1 MRTIENPELFRAN
14 IRVKIQVEFEVE
26 KSKDNAT
33 SVIALNLEKG
43 IYNYSI
49 KQATERNIVKK
60 WDNPYFTH
68 LYIDRLRTILCN
80 LKNPDLKARVMSK
93 SIKPHELAFMT
104 HQEMSPEKWQRLIDD
119 KKIRDENKY
128 APKLEASTDN
138 FTCRKC
144 KSKECSYYQLQ
155 TRSADEPMTTFVTCI
170 KCGNRWKC

>member
-1 MRTIENPELFRAN
+1 MFTVENPEEFRSN
-14 IRVKIQVEFEVE
+14 IRNKLNEFINNEKIC
-26 KSKDNAT
+26 
-33 SVIALNLEKG
+33 LNLEKG
-43 IYNYSI
+43 IYNYAI
-49 KQATERNIVKK
+49 KQADERNIVKK
-60 WDNPYFTH
+60 WDNSYFVH
-68 LYIDRLRTILCN
+68 IYVDRLRSIYIN
-80 LKNPDLKARVMSK
+80 LKNDELKQKLISK
-93 SIKPHELAFMT
+93 EFKAHELAFMT
-104 HQEMSPEKWQRLIDD
+104 HQEMVPEKWKQLIED

>member
-1 MRTIENPELFRAN
+1 MRTIANPEEFRAN
-14 IRVKIQVEFEVE
+14 ISVKLQQLING
-26 KSKDNAT
+26 DT
-33 SVIALNLEKG
+33 SESSPCKNISLNLEKG

-60 WDNPYFTH
+60 WDNVYFTH
-68 LYIDRLRTILCN
+68 IYMDRLRTIFCN
-80 LKNPDLKARVMSK
+80 LKNADLKEKLISK
-93 SIKPHELAFMT
+93 TIKPHELAFMT
-104 HQEMSPEKWQRLIDD
+104 HQEMSPVKWQRLIDD